1 MTNTRKILAARSE
14 LTYLK
19 VARRMRTAIQIA
31 DAMAEQ
37 HISKKELADKMG
49 RQPSEITKW
58 LAGDQNFTSDTL
70 AELSYYLHAKITGE
84 SPSVSYSYL
93 NITYDPS
100 LVLDLPLVNI
110 NEPISKRRRWNT
122 AQEDTVG
129 VISNNY

>member
-1 MTNTRKILAARSE
+1 MNTRKKLAARSE

-19 VARRMRTAIQIA
+19 VARRMRIAIQIA
-31 DAMAEQ
+31 DAMAQQ

-84 SPSVSYSYL
+84 SQSVSYTYL
-93 NITYDPS
+93 NVTYDPS
-100 LVLDLPLVNI
+100 LVLDLPSINI
-110 NEPISKRRRWNT
+110 NEPITTRRRWKT
-122 AQEDTVG
+122 AQEDV
-129 VISNNY
+129 VRVNAKCQ

>member
-1 MTNTRKILAARSE
+1 
-14 LTYLK
+14 
-19 VARRMRTAIQIA
+19 MRTAIQIA